1 MAVACGG
8 GSSEGTAPKVSA
20 CEAPA
25 ELVLT
30 GGAVMTMDADRPT
43 ASAVAVRGGRIVA
56 VGGDRDVRSYIGETT
71 VVVALDGRTVTPGLI
86 DAHAHLY
93 GLGGALESVDL
104 KGKDSEQNTAAVVA
118 EAAKTIP
125 AGEWITGRGWDQTLW
140 SPAEFPSRATLDAL
154 VPDHPVAVRRVDG
167 HALWANGKALALAGV
182 TRDTK
187 DPSGGKIYRDAKGEP
202 TGVFV
207 DNAMSLIESKLP
219 EPSADA
225 RRRRI
230 QAGAAMAI
238 SKGLTGVH
246 DMGISMETVAVYRE
260 LTADGELPLRVYAL
274 LSYSDDVA
282 RDLPTMKRYLDP
294 GDGTF
299 ELRGVKAYAD
309 GALGSRGAALLA
321 PYADDPGNSGLMIS
335 STEELT
341 ALADVAA
348 EHGWQV
354 VVHAIGDR
362 ANRST
367 LDAFE
372 AALAKHSDKDPR
384 FRVEHAQ
391 VVALDDIARFGKLGV
406 IASMQPTHATSDMRW
421 AEARVGPDRIKGA
434 YAWRSLLESGARIA
448 AGSDFPVEG
457 VSPLLG
463 IYAAVTRQDADG
475 NPSEGWYPDQR
486 LTLEEAIRIF
496 TADAAY
502 ARFAEDRLGMLR
514 PGMLAD
520 ITVFDRV
527 LVADRSLLETQV
539 ELTVVGGRAIY
550 TSDWAKEKLA
560 ATAPSDLLC
569 R

>member
-1 MAVACGG
+1 
-8 GSSEGTAPKVSA
+8 
-20 CEAPA
+20 
-25 ELVLT
+25 
-30 GGAVMTMDADRPT
+30 MTMWAESPV
-43 ASAVAVRGGRIVA
+43 ASAVAVRDGLIIEVGDDAA
-56 VGGDRDVRSYIGETT
+56 VRPYIGAGTT
-71 VVVALDGRTVTPGLI
+71 VVQLEGRTVTPGLI

-93 GLGGALESVDL
+93 GLGSALESVDL
-104 KGKDSEQNTAAVVA
+104 KGNDSEQKTAAVVA
-118 EAAKTIP
+118 DAAKTLS
-125 AGEWITGRGWDQTLW
+125 ADEWITGRGWDQTLW
-140 SPAEFPSRATLDAL
+140 SPAEVPSRVTLDAL

-167 HALWANGKALALAGV
+167 HALWANSNALELAGV
-182 TRDTK
+182 TRETRE
-187 DPSGGKIYRDAKGEP
+187 PSGGKIHRDAKGEP

-207 DNAMSLIESKLP
+207 DNAMALIESKIP
-219 EPSADA
+219 EPSSDA

-246 DMGISMETVAVYRE
+246 DMGISIETVAVYRE
-260 LTADGELPLRVYAL
+260 LAAEGELPLRVYAL
-274 LSYSDDVA
+274 LSYHDKLVDE
-282 RDLPTMKRYLDP
+282 LPTMKRYL
-294 GDGTF
+294 GADGTF
-299 ELRGVKAYAD
+299 VLRGVKAYAD

-321 PYADDPGNSGLMIS
+321 PYADDPDNSGLLINS
-335 STEELT
+335 REELT
-341 ALADVAA
+341 KLADVAA

-362 ANRST
+362 ANRNT

-372 AALAKHSDKDPR
+372 AALAVHPDADPR

-391 VVALDDIARFGKLGV
+391 VLALDDIPRFGKLGV

-463 IYAAVTRQDADG
+463 VYAAVTRQDPEG
-475 NPSEGWYPDQR
+475 NPSAGWYPEQR

-502 ARFAEDRLGMLR
+502 ARFAEDRLGRLS

-520 ITVFDRV
+520 ITVFDR
-527 LVADRSLLETQV
+527 LLAPDRSLLETQV
-539 ELTVVGGRAIY
+539 ELTVVGGRAVY
-550 TSDWAKEKLA
+550 TSDWAREKLA